1 MLYNKKFLQCMYS
14 IDTIIIYLG
23 STANLASTDAFWW
36 KERNVR
42 MGLR

>member
-1 MLYNKKFLQCMYS
+1 MHVLYP
-14 IDTIIIYLG
+14 IIIYLA
-23 STANLASTDAFWW
+23 STANLAANLASTDAFWW